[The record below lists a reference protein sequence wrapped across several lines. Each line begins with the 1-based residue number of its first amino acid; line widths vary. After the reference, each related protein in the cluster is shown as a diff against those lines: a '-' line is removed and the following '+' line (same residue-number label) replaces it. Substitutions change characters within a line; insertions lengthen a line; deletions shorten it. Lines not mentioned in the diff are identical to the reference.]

1 MTQNEQEAVI
11 KAFRNGSVNIIVATT
26 VAEEG
31 LDISDCNYVI
41 RYNMK
46 GNEISTMQSRGRI
59 RARDGKYS
67 VVVSAESEGVAREEQ
82 NCYREML
89 MVEAIGQV
97 QKMSREEFKKKVS
110 SNYHPEMHLFS
121 PLMLRKSR

>member
-11 KAFRNGSVNIIVATT
+11 KAFRDGSVNIIVATT

-41 RYNMK
+41 RYDMK
-46 GNEISTMQSRGRI
+46 GNEISTVQSRGRI

-67 VVVSAESEGVAREEQ
+67 VVVSAKSGGVAREEQ
-82 NCYREML
+82 NNYREML

-97 QKMSREEFKKKVS
+97 QKMSREEFKQKVS
-110 SNYHPEMHLFS
+110 SICHP
-121 PLMLRKSR
+121 